1 MNLSLTIRAIV
12 WKLNEWTPNMY
23 VNRTE
28 GVAPAMNNKSGSGG
42 RDTPQHQNPGDHAPD
57 DDVDNDA
64 AVEIKG
70 MAADVTPRV
79 QAALDALSAE
89 IEPLRARLALTE
101 ERERQLRD
109 DLAHHP
115 FLPVPGR
122 REFLR
127 ELNHVL
133 NHLNDLTILPSIAL
147 LHVGNAD
154 ALRCDHGRDSLDRIL
169 VHVAETVSAAL
180 LSTDV
185 LGNLG
190 GNDFAIIL
198 LGADVGTAR
207 TRMQGIVTNLKQTPF
222 TGAGT
227 SMPIDARFGVAE
239 IARGA
244 SADAAIRA
252 ADRDLIA

>member
-1 MNLSLTIRAIV
+1 MD
-12 WKLNEWTPNMY
+12 

-154 ALRCDHGRDSLDRIL
+154 ALRCD
-169 VHVAETVSAAL
+169 
-180 LSTDV
+180 
-185 LGNLG
+185 
-190 GNDFAIIL
+190 
-198 LGADVGTAR
+198 
-207 TRMQGIVTNLKQTPF
+207 
-222 TGAGT
+222 
-227 SMPIDARFGVAE
+227 
-239 IARGA
+239 
-244 SADAAIRA
+244 
-252 ADRDLIA
+252 